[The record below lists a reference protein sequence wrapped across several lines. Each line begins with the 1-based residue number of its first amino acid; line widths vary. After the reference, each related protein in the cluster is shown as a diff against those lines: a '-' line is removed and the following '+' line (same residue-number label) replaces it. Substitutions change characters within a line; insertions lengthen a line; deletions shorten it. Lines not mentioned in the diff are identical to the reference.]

1 MAMSP
6 AERQKLYRER
16 KKDGCQIV
24 PVELTWNDFEAL
36 HDAGLVSDWRRP
48 DPEELTE
55 AIRTLLDMFGERDA

>member
-16 KKDGCQIV
+16 QKEGRAVV
-24 PVELTWNDFEAL
+24 PVEIAWDDLEAL

-48 DPEELTE
+48 DPDEL
-55 AIRTLLDMFGERDA
+55 ADVIRAFLDKHL